1 MSKIRKNVTL
11 DEDLVRMAE
20 AKLGMPLSTFLNM
33 ALSEELNA
41 SDEIEE
47 VKKEIADVESHL
59 TFLHSKL
66 CRLEK
71 DKAASI
77 DHHKSL
83 ELAFSTLT
91 RIHDAHGKVGENQIR
106 NVVGNYDD
114 VTFADLKKKCTDSDF
129 TIVKGF
135 EPGRETSM
143 SNGGFLR

>member
-91 RIHDAHGKVGENQIR
+91 RIQDIHGKVGENQIR

-114 VTFADLKKKCTDSDF
+114 VTFADLKKKCIDSDF
-129 TIVKGF
+129 TIVKAF
-135 EPGRETSM
+135 ESDKEGRL
-143 SNGGFLR
+143 SNGSSLR

>member
-47 VKKEIADVESHL
+47 VKKEIADTESHL

-71 DKAASI
+71 DKAVSI

-91 RIHDAHGKVGENQIR
+91 RIHETHGKVGENQIR
-106 NVVGNYDD
+106 NVVGNYED

-135 EPGRETSM
+135 EPGRETRM
-143 SNGGFLR
+143 SNGGSFR